1 MRAAQLHNHTE
12 FSNLRM
18 LDCIIKVEKLIDR
31 AVELGMSVAITDHE
45 ALSGHVRAIKH
56 VKKGKESGKIPE
68 DFKLIL
74 GNEIYLVDEIL
85 EEDGKKYCPTPY
97 YHFILLAKD
106 EVGHRQ
112 LRELSSDAWEQSFN
126 TGKMTRV
133 PTLKSDL
140 ERVVRANPGHLIAS
154 TACIGGELGKNM
166 LEAMNTGS
174 VEAAEKSLDFASWC
188 RGLFG
193 EDFYLEMQPG
203 QSEEQLYVNQQIL
216 ALSEIYGIE
225 TIITCDTHYLKK
237 EDKEVHAA
245 YLNSRS
251 DEDRET
257 GDFYDYTYMM
267 GEDEIHELMDQH
279 IGKEE
284 VDRALRNTAVIAD
297 KVEEYDLYHPTIVP
311 RSEIPEFEVEH
322 VFRNYYDRCPYIKKF
337 AYSEDVNDRY
347 LLKLIENGFFEKLP
361 FNTWSKEKVLE
372 YVNRIEV
379 ELMEMWMVT
388 EKLGESISSYY
399 LKTLEL
405 VNLMWEEGDS
415 IVGAARGSVTG
426 METMYLIGITQIDPI
441 PWGLPHWR
449 HISHE
454 KVELSD
460 VDIDSQ
466 RNRRKNILFAIQSKY
481 TERKVLNSC
490 TFKTEGS
497 KLALLTACRGL
508 GVDNDVAQYLAGMI
522 PITRGFT
529 WSLTDCVY
537 GNMEEQRKPQKEFVN
552 EIAKYPGVLETAMA
566 IEGLVSGRSIH
577 ASALYLFNGD
587 YLEHNAMMR
596 APNGQ
601 PTTQFNMKDSDYMS
615 ALKEDMLT
623 VSALDKIRFC
633 MDMLVENGH
642 MEWQGSLRKTYDKY
656 LHPDVLDYDTQE
668 MWDWVGEGKVIDL
681 FQFNTQVGIQAA
693 KKIKPHSLKELAA
706 ANSVMRLMIDK
717 EGAEQ
722 PIDTYIRYKNN
733 INEWYDCMRQE
744 YHLTEDEIHTVE
756 PYLKPTYGVGD
767 TQEVVMQLSMDPKI
781 SGFNVK
787 QSNLLRKSIS
797 KKSKELQLEMKEYFF
812 KHGKEI
818 GTSDN
823 LLNYIWDE
831 VVGKQLG

>member
-56 VKKGKESGKIPE
+56 VKKGKESGEIPE

-154 TACIGGELGKNM
+154 TACIGGELGKN
-166 LEAMNTGS
+166 LLGTRDTDS
-174 VEAAEKSLDFASWC
+174 SKAAEKLFEFVLWC
-188 RGLFG
+188 KSLFG

-203 QSEEQLYVNQQIL
+203 QSEDQLYVNQKIL
-216 ALSEIYGIE
+216 ALSEMHGIG
-225 TIITCDTHYLKK
+225 TIITCDTHYLRK

-257 GDFYDYTYMM
+257 GDFYDYTYVM

-311 RSEIPEFEVEH
+311 RPEIPEFQIEH

-337 AYSEDVNDRY
+337 VYSEDVNDRY
-347 LLKLIENGFFEKLP
+347 LLKLIEDGFFEKLP

-372 YVNRIEV
+372 YIDRIEV
-379 ELMEMWMVT
+379 ELMEMWLVT

-441 PWGLPHWR
+441 LWGLPHWR

-460 VDIDSQ
+460 IDLDSQ

-497 KLALLTACRGL
+497 KSALLTACRGL
-508 GVDNDVAQYLAGMI
+508 GADNDVAQYLAGMI

-537 GNMEEQRKPQKEFVN
+537 GNAEEQRKPQKEFVN
-552 EIAKYPGVLETAMA
+552 EISKYPGVLETAMA

-633 MDMLVENGH
+633 MDMLVESGH
-642 MEWQGSLRKTYDKY
+642 MKWQGSLRKTYDKY

-668 MWDWVGEGKVIDL
+668 MWDWVGEGMVSDL
-681 FQFNTQVGIQAA
+681 FQ
-693 KKIKPHSLKELAA
+693 
-706 ANSVMRLMIDK
+706 
-717 EGAEQ
+717 
-722 PIDTYIRYKNN
+722 
-733 INEWYDCMRQE
+733 
-744 YHLTEDEIHTVE
+744 
-756 PYLKPTYGVGD
+756 
-767 TQEVVMQLSMDPKI
+767 LS
-781 SGFNVK
+781 
-787 QSNLLRKSIS
+787 
-797 KKSKELQLEMKEYFF
+797 
-812 KHGKEI
+812 I
-818 GTSDN
+818 G
-823 LLNYIWDE
+823 
-831 VVGKQLG
+831 

>member
-45 ALSGHVRAIKH
+45 VLSGHVRAIKH

-267 GEDEIHELMDQH
+267 GEDEIHELMDQQ

-297 KVEEYDLYHPTIVP
+297 KVEEYDLYHTQIVP
-311 RSEIPEFEVEH
+311 KIELPEFKMEH
-322 VFRNYYDRCPYIKKF
+322 SFRGAYRICPYIKKF
-337 AYSEDVNDRY
+337 AYSNDKSDRY
-347 LLKLIENGFFEKLP
+347 LLKLIEDGWWEKQYTESLTKDEIKSMMLRINDELGAIWETSEKL
-361 FNTWSKEKVLE
+361 NDRV
-372 YVNRIEV
+372 
-379 ELMEMWMVT
+379 
-388 EKLGESISSYY
+388 SSYY
-399 LKTLEL
+399 VTALDIVNMMWDDSNYGGGSL
-405 VNLMWEEGDS
+405 VGTSRGSIASFYISYLINLQQINPLQHNIPWWRHLHASRPEMPDS
-415 IVGAARGSVTG
+415 I
-426 METMYLIGITQIDPI
+426 I
-441 PWGLPHWR
+441 
-449 HISHE
+449 
-454 KVELSD
+454 
-460 VDIDSQ
+460 
-466 RNRRKNILFAIQSKY
+466 KNMQ
-481 TERKVLNSC
+481 
-490 TFKTEGS
+490 
-497 KLALLTACRGL
+497 
-508 GVDNDVAQYLAGMI
+508 
-522 PITRGFT
+522 
-529 WSLTDCVY
+529 
-537 GNMEEQRKPQKEFVN
+537 
-552 EIAKYPGVLETAMA
+552 
-566 IEGLVSGRSIH
+566 
-577 ASALYLFNGD
+577 ALYN
-587 YLEHNAMMR
+587 YKE
-596 APNGQ
+596 
-601 PTTQFNMKDSDYMS
+601 MKKWKY
-615 ALKEDMLT
+615 
-623 VSALDKIRFC
+623 
-633 MDMLVENGH
+633 LVE
-642 MEWQGSLRKTYDKY
+642 R
-656 LHPDVLDYDTQE
+656 
-668 MWDWVGEGKVIDL
+668 
-681 FQFNTQVGIQAA
+681 GIFCY
-693 KKIKPHSLKELAA
+693 
-706 ANSVMRLMIDK
+706 
-717 EGAEQ
+717 G
-722 PIDTYIRYKNN
+722 TKNA
-733 INEWYDCMRQE
+733 Q
-744 YHLTEDEIHTVE
+744 TT
-756 PYLKPTYGVGD
+756 
-767 TQEVVMQLSMDPKI
+767 
-781 SGFNVK
+781 
-787 QSNLLRKSIS
+787 
-797 KKSKELQLEMKEYFF
+797 
-812 KHGKEI
+812 
-818 GTSDN
+818 
-823 LLNYIWDE
+823 
-831 VVGKQLG
+831 